1 LRVSCMEINMTL
13 KLQSW
18 NVNGLRAVIGKNFPQ
33 YLAGN
38 SSDYICLQE
47 IKTMPD
53 QIDFD
58 FSPYTAYWHSADRKG
73 YAGTL
78 TLVKDKPLS
87 VSRRLGADEF
97 DKEGRV
103 LTLEYPE
110 FYLVNVYSPN
120 SKRELLRLK
129 ERMYYEDLFREY
141 LLTLK
146 EKKSVIVCGDLN
158 VANKEIDLKNPAAN
172 RKTAGFTDEE
182 REKFGQLLDS
192 GFIDSFRHFYPDMEE
207 AYTWWS
213 YITRA
218 RERNAGWR
226 IDFFL
231 VSDCLKNN
239 LVSASIHADV
249 MGSDHC
255 PVELEI
261 KI

>member
-1 LRVSCMEINMTL
+1 MTI

-18 NVNGLRAVIGKNFPQ
+18 NVNGLRAVIGKNFPE
-33 YLAGN
+33 YL
-38 SSDYICLQE
+38 SDNTSDFICLQE
-47 IKTMPD
+47 IKTLPK
-53 QIDFD
+53 QVDFD
-58 FSPYTAYWHSADRKG
+58 FSPYTAYWHSAERKG
-73 YAGTL
+73 YSGTL

-87 VSRRLGADEF
+87 VSRELGADEF

-103 LTLEYPE
+103 LTLEYPD

-120 SKRELLRLK
+120 SKRELLRLD

-141 LLTLK
+141 LSSLK
-146 EKKSVIVCGDLN
+146 EEKSVVVCGDLN
-158 VANKEIDLKNPAAN
+158 VAHKEIDLKNPASN
-172 RKTAGFTDEE
+172 RRNAGFTDEE

-192 GFIDSFRHFYPDMEE
+192 GFIDSFRYFYPDQED

-226 IDFFL
+226 IDYFL
-231 VSDCLKNN
+231 VSDCLKDN
-239 LVSASIHADV
+239 LASAAIHDDV

-255 PVELEI
+255 PVELELNV
-261 KI
+261 